1 MFLVLT
7 LLMIL
12 VLGCFLEQI
21 AIMLITLP
29 VLMPI
34 VLALSIDP
42 IWFSVMMLINLE
54 IALMTPHFGMLLFVM
69 RGVQPPAVTMGEI
82 YRSALPDVA
91 INILVIVL
99 IMLMPAIALYL
110 PGLAFE

>member
-1 MFLVLT
+1 MFLVLAM
-7 LLMIL
+7 LLIL

-54 IALMTPHFGMLLFVM
+54 IALMTPPFGMLLFVI
-69 RGVQPPAVTMGEI
+69 RWVPPPAIPMSEI
-82 YRSALPDVA
+82 SQSAVPHLA
-91 INILVIVL
+91 INILLLHPI
-99 IMLMPAIALYL
+99 IQP
-110 PGLAFE
+110 P

>member
-1 MFLVLT
+1 MFLVLAM
-7 LLMIL
+7 LLIL

-54 IALMTPHFGMLLFVM
+54 IALMTPPFGMLLFVM
-69 RGVQPPAVTMGEI
+69 RGVTPPAITMAEI
-82 YRSALPDVA
+82 YKSAVPYLA
-91 INILVIVL
+91 INILVILL
-99 IMLMPAIALYL
+99 IIDRKSTRLNSSH
-110 PGLAFE
+110 